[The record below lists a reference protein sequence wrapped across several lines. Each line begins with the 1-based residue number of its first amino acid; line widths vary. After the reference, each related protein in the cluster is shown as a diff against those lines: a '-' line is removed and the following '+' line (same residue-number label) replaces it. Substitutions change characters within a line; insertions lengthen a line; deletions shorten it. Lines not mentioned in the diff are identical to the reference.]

1 MLGPSD
7 WQRHLLTHGSE
18 SLLSSFRLYGS
29 VFLKHENLDLNYGK
43 RMNFAF
49 QSHIAE
55 LYCFQSFFEEVWL
68 LNKIK
73 SMPPVSAKS
82 PWGLGGV
89 VTGWGASVTG
99 QDTLSP
105 WAGQSSS
112 IPARTHGEDGNV
124 SLVLSPWA
132 QADRRPHSQSHSTQ
146 CEGPTAGSRNL
157 QCLHSS
163 EGWLLLH
170 TQDPAQMLPHQ
181 RGLSWPPSLSR
192 SNE

>member
-18 SLLSSFRLYGS
+18 SLLNFFCLYGS
-29 VFLKHENLDLNYGK
+29 VFLKHENLDLNCGK

-68 LNKIK
+68 LNKLK

-89 VTGWGASVTG
+89 VAGWGASG
-99 QDTLSP
+99 H
-105 WAGQSSS
+105 WAGYTFSSGWQIFS

-132 QADRRPHSQSHSTQ
+132 QADWRPHSQSHSTL

-163 EGWLLLH
+163 EGWLPLH